1 MSTLCISPP
10 TVDPVTVDEVK
21 LHLKIDHDAEDLL
34 LAGYISAA
42 RVVCEKQ
49 LQRTLITTT
58 WRTMLPGFP
67 FGCPAWSRRGNPALP
82 ANAIFLE
89 NGPVQS
95 VANVSYLDPDGIL
108 CMLPAQAYQLQVW
121 SGLDV
126 LVPEHGTAWPAT
138 QSGLQSVT
146 VDYVA
151 GFGDAAANIPAPI
164 RSWILLAVGDL
175 YAQRLRSGEKPVVP
189 HQFVEGLL
197 DAYKVWI

>member
-1 MSTLCISPP
+1 MSTLCVSPP
-10 TVDPVTVDEVK
+10 TVEPVTLAEVK

-34 LAGYISAA
+34 LAGMISTA
-42 RVVCEKQ
+42 RIVCEKR
-49 LQRTLITTT
+49 LRRTLITTT
-58 WRTMLPGFP
+58 WRMMLPGFP
-67 FGCPAWSRRGNPALP
+67 FGCPAWSQRGTPALP
-82 ANAIFLE
+82 ANAILLE
-89 NGPVQS
+89 DGRVQS
-95 VANVSYLDPDGIL
+95 VTEVSYLDQDGIL

-121 SGLDV
+121 CGLDV
-126 LVPEHGTAWPAT
+126 LVPAHGTAWPAT

-151 GFGDAAANIPAPI
+151 GFGDAAASVPAPI